1 METITLILL
10 IIVILFFIFLIIKSF
25 LKGGYK
31 DKFCVLCAS
40 VLVTWLVLLISNL
53 FNNKIIIGIL
63 MGTSITGVFYF
74 LESHIEEKLKIYR
87 LPFFV
92 TMIAIVY
99 FLISKLI
106 IETIYLLI
114 ILWLV
119 FIFMYLFQNNQTL
132 RGISKKIIECCKKW

>member
-1 METITLILL
+1 MRE
-10 IIVILFFIFLIIKSF
+10 F
-25 LKGGYK
+25 LK
-31 DKFCVLCAS
+31 A
-40 VLVTWLVLLISNL
+40 W
-53 FNNKIIIGIL
+53 
-63 MGTSITGVFYF
+63 
-74 LESHIEEKLKIYR
+74 

>member
-1 METITLILL
+1 
-10 IIVILFFIFLIIKSF
+10 
-25 LKGGYK
+25 
-31 DKFCVLCAS
+31 
-40 VLVTWLVLLISNL
+40 
-53 FNNKIIIGIL
+53 
-63 MGTSITGVFYF
+63 MGASITGVFYF

-132 RGISKKIIECCKKW
+132 RGISKKIIECCKKWEKI